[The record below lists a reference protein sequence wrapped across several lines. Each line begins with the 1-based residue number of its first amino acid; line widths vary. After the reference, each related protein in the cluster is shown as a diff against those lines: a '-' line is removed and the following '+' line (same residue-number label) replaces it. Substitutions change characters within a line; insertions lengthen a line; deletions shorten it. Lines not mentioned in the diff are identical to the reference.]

1 MTKRTSLL
9 VLGASAALAATLAS
23 VGCGPAAQRFDR
35 YAPAPRLLVLEAEGP
50 GAKGVPQATQ
60 AILASDDALLAASAA
75 QLLGAWAAVGD
86 PYLVLPALTHPDL
99 LVRGIAQTA
108 YIKSH
113 ADGLAPLAVEGC
125 LVEVPPA
132 VLAALAELRDPQGM
146 PDLARILTNRRDAI
160 RECLAGTEDE
170 AALATDLLAR
180 IGDAGALRTIGRLAE
195 SGRAE
200 IRAKAASAC
209 VRDDMGLGPS
219 LLPAIARSGTLQRRA
234 VMRVLVLRPDARLK
248 DVIAAGLDD
257 LDEAVRRNAIRAAA
271 NLGAAAP
278 VSRLAEKLHSPS
290 GEKPEILLAL
300 GAIGRPAA
308 PVLRDYLLKG
318 PATDDLRVEALLAFG
333 PQAGREDV
341 AWIAENLKSKN
352 KYIRAAG
359 ASALGQIGHPSAQA
373 ALMLAVDDAEP
384 IVRATVARALGQVGT
399 TYAGKQ
405 LVLMLDDPS
414 ALVRSLAAWG
424 LGQSRYPEAVPALV
438 KMARTTATATEVP
451 LRAGRVYGRPEQ
463 AAVEALGK
471 IGTPEAVAAVLEALT
486 SPSWLL
492 RATAAQA
499 LSEANCRTDDVLAAL
514 EKRLDDPVNLV
525 RAGALLTLKTL
536 GKTFPTGH
544 FQER

>member
-1 MTKRTSLL
+1 
-9 VLGASAALAATLAS
+9 
-23 VGCGPAAQRFDR
+23 
-35 YAPAPRLLVLEAEGP
+35 
-50 GAKGVPQATQ
+50 
-60 AILASDDALLAASAA
+60 
-75 QLLGAWAAVGD
+75 
-86 PYLVLPALTHPDL
+86 
-99 LVRGIAQTA
+99 
-108 YIKSH
+108 
-113 ADGLAPLAVEGC
+113 
-125 LVEVPPA
+125 
-132 VLAALAELRDPQGM
+132 
-146 PDLARILTNRRDAI
+146 
-160 RECLAGTEDE
+160 
-170 AALATDLLAR
+170 
-180 IGDAGALRTIGRLAE
+180 
-195 SGRAE
+195 
-200 IRAKAASAC
+200 
-209 VRDDMGLGPS
+209 
-219 LLPAIARSGTLQRRA
+219 
-234 VMRVLVLRPDARLK
+234 
-248 DVIAAGLDD
+248 
-257 LDEAVRRNAIRAAA
+257 A

-278 VSRLAEKLHSPS
+278 VGRLAEKLHGPS
-290 GEKPEILLAL
+290 GEKSEILLAL

-384 IVRATVARALGQVGT
+384 IVRATVARAFGQIGT
-399 TYAGKQ
+399 IYAGKQ

-424 LGQSRYPEAVPALV
+424 LGQSRYPDAVPALV

-463 AAVEALGK
+463 AAVETLGK
-471 IGTPEAVAAVLEALT
+471 IGTPEAVAAVLEALE

-499 LSEANCRTDDVLAAL
+499 LSDANCRTDDVLAAL

-525 RAGALLTLKTL
+525 RANALLALRTL
-536 GKTFPTGH
+536 GKTFPAGH

>member
-1 MTKRTSLL
+1 MTKRTSFL
-9 VLGASAALAATLAS
+9 VLGASAALAVTLAS
-23 VGCGPAAQRFDR
+23 VGCGPTAQRFDQ

-50 GAKGVPQATQ
+50 GAKGTPQATQ
-60 AILASDDALLAASAA
+60 AILTSDDALLAASAA

-86 PYLVLPALTHPDL
+86 PYLVLPALTHPDP

-108 YIKSH
+108 YIENH

-132 VLAALAELRDPQGM
+132 VLAALEQLHDPQGM

-160 RECLAGTEDE
+160 RERLAGTEDE

-180 IGDAGALRTIGRLAE
+180 IGDAGALRTVGRLAE

-219 LLPAIARSGTLQRRA
+219 LLPAIARSGTLPRRA
-234 VMRVLVLRPDARLK
+234 VMRALVLRPDARLK
-248 DVIAAGLDD
+248 DVIAAGLDN

-278 VSRLAEKLHSPS
+278 VERLAEKLHGPS
-290 GEKPEILLAL
+290 GEKLEILLAL

-352 KYIRAAG
+352 KYIRAAA

-384 IVRATVARALGQVGT
+384 IVRATVARAFGQVGT

-424 LGQSRYPEAVPALV
+424 LGQSRYPDAVPALV

-471 IGTPEAVAAVLEALT
+471 IGTPEAVAAVLEALE

-499 LSEANCRTDDVLAAL
+499 LSEANCRNDNVLAAL

-525 RAGALLTLKTL
+525 RANALLALRTL
-536 GKTFPTGH
+536 GKTFPAGY

>member
-9 VLGASAALAATLAS
+9 VLGVSAALAMTLAS
-23 VGCGPAAQRFDR
+23 AGCGPAAQRFDQ
-35 YAPAPRLLVLEAEGP
+35 YAPASRLLVLEAEGP
-50 GAKGVPQATQ
+50 GVQGVPQATQ

-86 PYLVLPALTHPDL
+86 PYLVLPALTHPDP
-99 LVRGIAQTA
+99 LVRSIAQTA
-108 YIKSH
+108 YIENH
-113 ADGLAPLAVEGC
+113 ADVLAPLAVEGS

-132 VLAALAELRDPQGM
+132 VLAALEQLRDPQGM
-146 PDLARILTNRRDAI
+146 PDLARILTDRRDKI
-160 RECLAGTEDE
+160 REHLAGAEAE

-180 IGDAGALRTIGRLAE
+180 IGDAGALRTVGRLAE

-219 LLPAIARSGTLQRRA
+219 LLPAIARSGTVPRRA
-234 VMRVLVLRPDARLK
+234 VMRALVLRPDARLK

-257 LDEAVRRNAIRAAA
+257 LDEAVRRNAIRAAG

-278 VSRLAEKLHSPS
+278 VERLAEKLRGPS

-341 AWIAENLKSKN
+341 AWIAKNLQSKN
-352 KYIRAAG
+352 KHLRAAA
-359 ASALGQIGHPSAQA
+359 ASALGRIGHPSAQA
-373 ALMLAVDDAEP
+373 ALMLAIDDAEP

-405 LVLMLDDPS
+405 LVPMLDDPS

-424 LGQSRYPEAVPALV
+424 LGQSRYPDAVPALV

-471 IGTPEAVAAVLEALT
+471 IGTPEAVAAVLESLE

-492 RATAAQA
+492 RATAAEA
-499 LSEANCRTDDVLAAL
+499 LSVANCRNDNVLAAL

-525 RAGALLTLKTL
+525 RANALLALRTL
-536 GKTFPTGH
+536 GKTFPAGY

>member
-23 VGCGPAAQRFDR
+23 VGCGPTAQRFDQ

-50 GAKGVPQATQ
+50 GAKGAPQATQ
-60 AILASDDALLAASAA
+60 TILTSDDVLLAASAA

-86 PYLVLPALTHPDL
+86 PYLVLPALTHPDS
-99 LVRGIAQTA
+99 LVRSIAQTA
-108 YIKSH
+108 YIENH

-132 VLAALAELRDPQGM
+132 VLTALEELRDPQGM
-146 PDLARILTNRRDAI
+146 PALARILTNRRDAI
-160 RECLAGTEDE
+160 RERLAGTEDE

-180 IGDAGALRTIGRLAE
+180 IGDAGALRTVGRLAE

-234 VMRVLVLRPDARLK
+234 VMRALVLRPDARLK

-278 VSRLAEKLHSPS
+278 VERLAEKLRGLS

-318 PATDDLRVEALLAFG
+318 PATDDLRIEALLAFG

-352 KYIRAAG
+352 KYICAAG

-373 ALMLAVDDAEP
+373 TLMLAVDDAEP
-384 IVRATVARALGQVGT
+384 IVRATVARAFGQVGT

-405 LVLMLDDPS
+405 LVPMLDDPS

-424 LGQSRYPEAVPALV
+424 LGQSRYPDAVPALV

-471 IGTPEAVAAVLEALT
+471 IGTPEAVAALLEAIK
-486 SPSWLL
+486 SPSWLI

-499 LSEANCRTDDVLAAL
+499 LSDANCRTDDVLAAL

-525 RAGALLTLKTL
+525 RANALLALRTL
-536 GKTFPTGH
+536 GKTLPEGY

>member
-9 VLGASAALAATLAS
+9 VLGASAALAVTLAS
-23 VGCGPAAQRFDR
+23 VGCGPTAQRFDQ
-35 YAPAPRLLVLEAEGP
+35 YAPAPRLLILEAEGP
-50 GAKGVPQATQ
+50 GAKGTPQATQ
-60 AILASDDALLAASAA
+60 MILTSDDALLAASAA

-86 PYLVLPALTHPDL
+86 PYLVLPALTHPDP
-99 LVRGIAQTA
+99 LVRSIAQTA
-108 YIKSH
+108 YIENH
-113 ADGLAPLAVEGC
+113 ADVLAPLAVEGS

-132 VLAALAELRDPQGM
+132 VLAALEQLHDPQGM
-146 PDLARILTNRRDAI
+146 PDLARILTDRRDKI
-160 RECLAGTEDE
+160 RERLAGTEDE

-180 IGDAGALRTIGRLAE
+180 IGDAGALRTVGRLAE

-219 LLPAIARSGTLQRRA
+219 LLPAIARSGTVPRRA
-234 VMRVLVLRPDARLK
+234 VMRALVLRPDARLK
-248 DVIAAGLDD
+248 DVVAAGLDD
-257 LDEAVRRNAIRAAA
+257 LNEAVRRNAIRAAA

-278 VSRLAEKLHSPS
+278 VDQLAEKLRGPS

-318 PATDDLRVEALLAFG
+318 PATDDLRIEALLAFG

-352 KYIRAAG
+352 KYIRAAA

-384 IVRATVARALGQVGT
+384 IVRATVARAFGQVGT

-424 LGQSRYPEAVPALV
+424 LGQSRYPDAVPALV

-471 IGTPEAVAAVLEALT
+471 IGTPEAVAALLEAIE
-486 SPSWLL
+486 SPSWLI

-499 LSEANCRTDDVLAAL
+499 LSDANCRADDVLAAL

-525 RAGALLTLKTL
+525 RANALLSLRTL
-536 GKTFPTGH
+536 GKTFPAGH

>member
-23 VGCGPAAQRFDR
+23 AGCGPTAQRFDQ
-35 YAPAPRLLVLEAEGP
+35 YAPAPRLLILEAEGP
-50 GAKGVPQATQ
+50 GAKGTPQATQ
-60 AILASDDALLAASAA
+60 TILASDDALLAASAA

-86 PYLVLPALTHPDL
+86 PYLVLPALTHPDP

-108 YIKSH
+108 YIENH
-113 ADGLAPLAVEGC
+113 ADGLAPLAVEGA

-132 VLAALAELRDPQGM
+132 VLAALEQLHDPQGM
-146 PDLARILTNRRDAI
+146 PDLTRILTDRRDKI
-160 RECLAGTEDE
+160 RERLAGTEDE

-180 IGDAGALRTIGRLAE
+180 IGDAGALRTVGRLAE

-219 LLPAIARSGTLQRRA
+219 LLPAIARSGTVPRRA
-234 VMRVLVLRPDARLK
+234 VMRALVLRPDARLK
-248 DVIAAGLDD
+248 DVVAAGLDD
-257 LDEAVRRNAIRAAA
+257 LNEAVRRNAIRAAA

-278 VSRLAEKLHSPS
+278 VDRLAEKLRGPS

-308 PVLRDYLLKG
+308 PALRDYILKG
-318 PATDDLRVEALLAFG
+318 PATDNLRIEALLAFG

-352 KYIRAAG
+352 KYIRAAA

-373 ALMLAVDDAEP
+373 ALMLAVNDAEP

-405 LVLMLDDPS
+405 LVPMLDDPS

-424 LGQSRYPEAVPALV
+424 LGQSRYPDAVPALV

-451 LRAGRVYGRPEQ
+451 LRAGHVYGRPEQ

-471 IGTPEAVAAVLEALT
+471 IGTPEAVAAILEALE

-499 LSEANCRTDDVLAAL
+499 LSEANCRNDNVLAAL

-525 RAGALLTLKTL
+525 RANALLALRTL
-536 GKTFPTGH
+536 GKTFPAGY

>member
-23 VGCGPAAQRFDR
+23 VGCGPTAQRFDQ

-50 GAKGVPQATQ
+50 GAKGAPQATQ
-60 AILASDDALLAASAA
+60 AILTSDDALLAASAA

-86 PYLVLPALTHPDL
+86 PYLVLPALTHPDS
-99 LVRGIAQTA
+99 LVRSIAQTA
-108 YIKSH
+108 YIENH

-132 VLAALAELRDPQGM
+132 VLTALEELRDPQGM
-146 PDLARILTNRRDAI
+146 PALARILTNRRDAI
-160 RECLAGTEDE
+160 RERLAGTEDE

-180 IGDAGALRTIGRLAE
+180 IGDAGALRTVGRLAE

-234 VMRVLVLRPDARLK
+234 VMRALVLRPDARLK

-278 VSRLAEKLHSPS
+278 VDRLAEKLHGSS

-318 PATDDLRVEALLAFG
+318 PATDDLRIEALLAFG

-352 KYIRAAG
+352 KYICAAG

-373 ALMLAVDDAEP
+373 TLMLAVDDAEP
-384 IVRATVARALGQVGT
+384 IVRATVARAFGQVGT

-405 LVLMLDDPS
+405 LVPMLDDPS

-424 LGQSRYPEAVPALV
+424 LGQSRYPDAVPALV

-451 LRAGRVYGRPEQ
+451 LRAGHVYGRPEQ

-471 IGTPEAVAAVLEALT
+471 IGTPEAVAALLEAIK
-486 SPSWLL
+486 SPSWLI

-499 LSEANCRTDDVLAAL
+499 LSDANCRTDDVLAAL

-525 RAGALLTLKTL
+525 RANALLALRTL
-536 GKTFPTGH
+536 GKTLPEGY

>member
-9 VLGASAALAATLAS
+9 VLGVSAALAMTLAS
-23 VGCGPAAQRFDR
+23 AGCGPAAQRFDQ
-35 YAPAPRLLVLEAEGP
+35 YAPASRLLVLEAEGP
-50 GAKGVPQATQ
+50 GVQGVPQATQ

-86 PYLVLPALTHPDL
+86 PYLVLPALTHPDP
-99 LVRGIAQTA
+99 LVRSIAQTA
-108 YIKSH
+108 YIENH
-113 ADGLAPLAVEGC
+113 ADVLAPLAVEGS

-132 VLAALAELRDPQGM
+132 VLAALEQLRDPQGM
-146 PDLARILTNRRDAI
+146 PDLARILTDRRDKI
-160 RECLAGTEDE
+160 REHLAGAEAE

-180 IGDAGALRTIGRLAE
+180 IGDAGALRTVGRLAE

-219 LLPAIARSGTLQRRA
+219 LLPAIARSGTVPRRA
-234 VMRVLVLRPDARLK
+234 VMRALVLRPDARLK

-257 LDEAVRRNAIRAAA
+257 LDEAVRRNAIRAAG

-278 VSRLAEKLHSPS
+278 VERLAEKLRGPS

-341 AWIAENLKSKN
+341 AWIAKNLQSKN
-352 KYIRAAG
+352 KHLRAAA
-359 ASALGQIGHPSAQA
+359 ASALGRIGHPSAQA
-373 ALMLAVDDAEP
+373 ALMLAIDDAEP

-405 LVLMLDDPS
+405 LVPMLDDPS

-424 LGQSRYPEAVPALV
+424 LGQSRYPDAVPALV

-471 IGTPEAVAAVLEALT
+471 IGTPEAVAAVLKSLE

-492 RATAAQA
+492 RATAAEA
-499 LSEANCRTDDVLAAL
+499 LSEANCRNDNVLAAL

-525 RAGALLTLKTL
+525 RANALLSLRTL

-544 FQER
+544 FQAR

>member
-23 VGCGPAAQRFDR
+23 VGCGPTAQRFDQ

-50 GAKGVPQATQ
+50 GAKGAPQATQ
-60 AILASDDALLAASAA
+60 TILTSDDVLLAASAA

-86 PYLVLPALTHPDL
+86 PYLVLPALTHPDS
-99 LVRGIAQTA
+99 LVRSIAQTA
-108 YIKSH
+108 YIENH

-132 VLAALAELRDPQGM
+132 VLTALEELRDPQGM
-146 PDLARILTNRRDAI
+146 PALARILTNRRDAI
-160 RECLAGTEDE
+160 RERLAGTEDE

-180 IGDAGALRTIGRLAE
+180 IGDAGALRTVGRLAE

-234 VMRVLVLRPDARLK
+234 VMRALVLRPDARLK

-278 VSRLAEKLHSPS
+278 VERLAEKLRGLS

-318 PATDDLRVEALLAFG
+318 PATDDLRIEALLAFG

-352 KYIRAAG
+352 KYICAAG

-373 ALMLAVDDAEP
+373 TLMLAVDDAEP
-384 IVRATVARALGQVGT
+384 IVRATVARAFGQVGT

-405 LVLMLDDPS
+405 LVPMLDDPS

-424 LGQSRYPEAVPALV
+424 LGQSRYPDAVPALV

-471 IGTPEAVAAVLEALT
+471 IGTPEAVAALLEAIK
-486 SPSWLL
+486 SPSWLI

-499 LSEANCRTDDVLAAL
+499 LSDANCRTDDVLAAL

-525 RAGALLTLKTL
+525 RANALLALRTL
-536 GKTFPTGH
+536 GKTFPAGY

>member
-9 VLGASAALAATLAS
+9 VLGVSAALAMTLAS
-23 VGCGPAAQRFDR
+23 AGCGPAAQRFDQ
-35 YAPAPRLLVLEAEGP
+35 YAPASRLLVLEAEGP
-50 GAKGVPQATQ
+50 GVQGVPQATQ

-86 PYLVLPALTHPDL
+86 PYLVLPALTHPDP
-99 LVRGIAQTA
+99 LVRSIAQTA
-108 YIKSH
+108 YIENH
-113 ADGLAPLAVEGC
+113 ADVLAPLAVEGS

-132 VLAALAELRDPQGM
+132 VLAALEQLRDPQGM
-146 PDLARILTNRRDAI
+146 PDLARILTDRRDKI
-160 RECLAGTEDE
+160 REHLAGAEAE

-180 IGDAGALRTIGRLAE
+180 IGDAGALRTVGRLAE

-219 LLPAIARSGTLQRRA
+219 LLPAIARSGTVPRRA
-234 VMRVLVLRPDARLK
+234 VMRALVLRPDARLK

-257 LDEAVRRNAIRAAA
+257 LDEAVRRNAIRAAG

-278 VSRLAEKLHSPS
+278 VERLAEKLRGPS

-341 AWIAENLKSKN
+341 AWIAKNLQSKN
-352 KYIRAAG
+352 KHLRAAA
-359 ASALGQIGHPSAQA
+359 ASALGRIGHPSAQA

-405 LVLMLDDPS
+405 LVPMLDDPS

-424 LGQSRYPEAVPALV
+424 LGQSRYPDAVPALV

-471 IGTPEAVAAVLEALT
+471 IGTPEAVAAVLKSLE

-492 RATAAQA
+492 RATAAEA
-499 LSEANCRTDDVLAAL
+499 LSEANCRNDNVLAAL

-525 RAGALLTLKTL
+525 RANALLSLRTL

-544 FQER
+544 FQAR